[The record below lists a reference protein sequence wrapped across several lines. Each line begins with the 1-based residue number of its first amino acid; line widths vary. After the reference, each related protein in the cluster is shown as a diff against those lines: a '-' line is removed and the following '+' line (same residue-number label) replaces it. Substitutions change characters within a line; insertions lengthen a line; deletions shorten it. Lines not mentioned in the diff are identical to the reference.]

1 MVTTDAPATSTTTI
15 RRRVFSLAMPA
26 VGEQL
31 LNTAVGLA
39 DIYLVGHLSME
50 TAKQLGYGS
59 AEAISVTGLSNQMI
73 FLASTVF
80 MSVAIGSTALI
91 ARAFGSGDRD
101 QANKVVQQ
109 SIILGIVFGILSMI
123 AGLLFAEPF
132 LKLLDIPPELLQLGV
147 DFLHIAAISFAPAML
162 LFVGTACLRGAGD
175 TRTPLWIMLGVNIV
189 NIIICWLLING
200 RFDLPAMGIIGA
212 AIGASTGRIL
222 GGVVIIIL
230 LLRGMAGL
238 KLNPRL
244 KADFSMIKRIMNIGI
259 PAAIE
264 QFVFQGAMIIFA
276 RFVINLGTAAY
287 AAHNV
292 AFAIQS
298 VSFLA
303 GMGYATAVTTLVGQS
318 LGAKRPDDA
327 KKSTEEAL
335 LQCGI
340 VMIILGAILVAFP
353 TWFLQLFTLDMN
365 VVEAGRFPLQTA
377 GIIQLAFAL
386 NMIFSGALRGAG
398 DTRWPLYIKLI
409 STWGVR
415 LPVTVVIVGWLGYGL
430 PGIWFAM
437 SLDFTIQGM
446 LAAWRFKTGKWQQ
459 IEV

>member
-1 MVTTDAPATSTTTI
+1 MATTDALATSTTTI

-39 DIYLVGHLSME
+39 DVYLVGHLSME
-50 TAKQLGYGS
+50 TAKLLGYGS
-59 AEAISVTGLSNQMI
+59 AEAISVTGLANQMI
-73 FLASTVF
+73 FLVSTIF

-91 ARAFGSGDRD
+91 ARAFGGGDRE
-101 QANKVVQQ
+101 QANQVVQQ
-109 SIILGIVFGILSMI
+109 SIVLGIVFGLLSMVG
-123 AGLLFAEPF
+123 GLIFARPF
-132 LKLLDIPPELLQLGV
+132 LRLLDIPPELLQLGV
-147 DFLHIAAISFAPAML
+147 DFLHVASISFAPAML

-175 TRTPLWIMLGVNIV
+175 TRTPLWIMLGVNLV
-189 NIIICWLLING
+189 NILICWLLING
-200 RFDLPAMGIIGA
+200 RFGLPAMGIVGA

-222 GGVVIIIL
+222 GGIVIIIL

-244 KADFSMIKRIMNIGI
+244 KADFGMIKRIMNIGI

-276 RFVINLGTAAY
+276 RFVINLGTTAY

-292 AFAIQS
+292 AFSIQS

-318 LGAKRPDDA
+318 LGAKRPEDA
-327 KKSTEEAL
+327 RKSTEEAL
-335 LQCGI
+335 LQCGVIMI
-340 VMIILGAILVAFP
+340 VLGAILVSFP
-353 TWFLQLFTLDMN
+353 GWFLRLFTLDMN
-365 VVEAGRFPLQTA
+365 VVAAGHFPLQVA

-415 LPVTVVIVGWLGYGL
+415 LPVTMLMVGWLGYGL

-437 SLDFTIQGM
+437 CLDFTIQGI
-446 LAAWRFKTGKWQQ
+446 LAAWRFKSGKWQK